1 MIVVETNP
9 YKSIVVLNEDDEPI
23 MISEG
28 DKIEF
33 TVESTGEI
41 KKGIVTKFNSK
52 NEKLKLQMVPD
63 NETYEQIWPI
73 IAMSEGSLKLV
84 EDSEDKNEE
93 NE

>member
-84 EDSEDKNEE
+84 EDSEDKNE
-93 NE
+93 